1 MINDKE
7 INTIALAI
15 SEYLEFF
22 DLIKININ
30 VETYNANPI
39 NPRSEINYKDW
50 TNFYFF

>member
-7 INTIALAI
+7 INTIVLAI

-30 VETYNANPI
+30 VETYNNKPI
-39 NPRSEINYKDW
+39 KPTSENTYEDW
-50 TNFYFF
+50 NQV